1 MGMFRWARSCQGLRA
16 PGLQRNTVWVI
27 YGDHG
32 EAFHQHEGNY
42 GHTFFLYDENIHVP
56 FLIAAPGLMRG
67 QQRIHKVVSLVDT
80 APTILDLMGI
90 RRPNNYQGRGMLDP
104 AREWRCSLQTTRS
117 GLSGPARR
125 PLEVY
130 IRNRIGQGTAIRS
143 GARSQGVVGPIGS
156 RGGTGL
162 MVWADRAWM
171 VQCAEELHRPLSDT
185 VTYNR
190 GMPRKVILGF
200 GISIDGYIARRNGAM
215 DFLVIDKEGE
225 AVMAD
230 FFAKID
236 TTVMGRKT
244 AAGWVK
250 MRESGEIPETPGM
263 ANYVV
268 SRRWKPGKRE
278 GFEVVSGSLTAFVK
292 KLKRRPG
299 KDIYLGG
306 GGELARSF
314 LQEDLVDELFIGVG
328 PVLLGDGI
336 PGFPGKF
343 PQRDFKLT
351 ECKSYS
357 NGSVGLRY
365 ERVRAKVSR

>member
-1 MGMFRWARSCQGLRA
+1 M
-16 PGLQRNTVWVI
+16 I
-27 YGDHG
+27 
-32 EAFHQHEGNY
+32 
-42 GHTFFLYDENIHVP
+42 
-56 FLIAAPGLMRG
+56 
-67 QQRIHKVVSLVDT
+67 
-80 APTILDLMGI
+80 
-90 RRPNNYQGRGMLDP
+90 
-104 AREWRCSLQTTRS
+104 
-117 GLSGPARR
+117 
-125 PLEVY
+125 
-130 IRNRIGQGTAIRS
+130 
-143 GARSQGVVGPIGS
+143 
-156 RGGTGL
+156 
-162 MVWADRAWM
+162 
-171 VQCAEELHRPLSDT
+171 
-185 VTYNR
+185 YNR

-200 GISIDGYIARRNGAM
+200 GISLDGYIARRNGAF

-230 FFAKID
+230 FFARID

-244 AAGWVK
+244 AGVWTK
-250 MRESGEIPETPGM
+250 MRERGETPETPGM

-278 GFEVVSGSLTAFVK
+278 GFEVVSGSLTSFVR

-343 PQRDFKLT
+343 PQRDFRLT
-351 ECKSYS
+351 ECKSYT

-365 ERVRAKVSR
+365 ERLRTKKSR